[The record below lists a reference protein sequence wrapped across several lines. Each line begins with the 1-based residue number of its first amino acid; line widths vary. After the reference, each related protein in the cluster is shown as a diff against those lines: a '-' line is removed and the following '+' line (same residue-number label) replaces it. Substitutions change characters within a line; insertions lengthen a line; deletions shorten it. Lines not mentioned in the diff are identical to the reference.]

1 MFGVSVV
8 ITSSTTVDICVYFD
22 GREGDGGEGRE
33 GVASMMLPRPQL
45 LLSFFCLISAV
56 NEGSDYVGKRRG
68 ERAGRV

>member
-22 GREGDGGEGRE
+22 GREGDGGGGG